1 MDPQDFAPLQD
12 LLCLE
17 SPSKGKKADF
27 IIVYGLLQSS
37 VG

>member
-12 LLCLE
+12 LYLE